1 MELLNDVDS
10 TLYKDTLEKQI
21 KYISNRLVT
30 IRNRYI
36 DDPVG
41 LCGTKEI
48 IAKHLNKGPA
58 QNLIHTFFKYTT
70 DKCMV
75 CNKSKNDEGV
85 RQFERAHCNN
95 YSRYD
100 LLLLAVNDLYV
111 DENTP
116 IKSGDILRLFIKKH
130 TLCPIYILCNICH
143 NKYDSRIL

>member
-70 DKCMV
+70 DK
-75 CNKSKNDEGV
+75 
-85 RQFERAHCNN
+85 
-95 YSRYD
+95 
-100 LLLLAVNDLYV
+100 
-111 DENTP
+111 
-116 IKSGDILRLFIKKH
+116 
-130 TLCPIYILCNICH
+130 
-143 NKYDSRIL
+143 